1 MYCDGGR
8 IMGKDMMMGSDAVA
22 FGVKLAKP
30 EVMFAYPIT
39 PQTHI
44 IETLSEI
51 ADSWGA
57 KFVNVE
63 SEFSAIASCYGA
75 VAAGSRAFTATSSHG
90 LLLMHEVLH
99 WFVGAR
105 MPLVMVNANRSVG
118 SPWNI
123 WADQSDSMAQ
133 RDTGWLQIY
142 CETCQEALDTIIQ
155 AYYVSEKL
163 LLPVMVMIDGFILS
177 HTMEEVEVHDQGK
190 VDAFLPP
197 YEAQFKLDVDDP
209 RSFGNA
215 TPPDNYYRFRKAI
228 QRDLISGFKVLEDSH
243 DLFADIIGTRY
254 DLIEVYR
261 CEDAESIFLVSGA
274 LTGTTREAVNMM
286 REKGM
291 KVGLVKLRVFRPFP
305 KDALRQVLTADRS
318 VIVLN
323 RAISYGAQGTLSQEL
338 RSAFY
343 NIPDRPDI
351 YDVIISL
358 GGKEVFPETLMQVCD
373 EVKKNPQFKD
383 ETLWV

>member
-1 MYCDGGR
+1 MS
-8 IMGKDMMMGSDAVA
+8 KDMMMGSDAVA

-51 ADSWGA
+51 APSWGA

-99 WFVGAR
+99 WFVGSR

-142 CETCQEALDTIIQ
+142 CETCQEALDTVIQ
-155 AYYVSEKL
+155 SYYVSEKL

-177 HTMEEVEVHDQGK
+177 HTMEEVEVHEQEK
-190 VDAFLPP
+190 VDAFLPS
-197 YEAQFKLDVDDP
+197 YDAQFKLDVDDP
-209 RSFGNA
+209 HSFGNPTA
-215 TPPDNYYRFRKAI
+215 GDNYYRFRKAI
-228 QRDLISGFKVLEDSH
+228 QQDFVNSLQVLKDCH

-254 DLIEVYR
+254 DLIDAYR
-261 CEDAESIFLVSGA
+261 CEDAETVFLVSGA
-274 LTGTTREAVNMM
+274 LTGTTRVAVDMM

-305 KDALRQVLTADRS
+305 KDALRQVLTGGRS

-323 RAISYGAQGTLSQEL
+323 RAISYGAQGTITQEL

-358 GGKEVFPETLMQVCD
+358 GGKEVFPETLMQVF
-373 EVKKNPQFKD
+373 EEIKENPKFKD
-383 ETLWV
+383 EIIWV

>member
-1 MYCDGGR
+1 MS
-8 IMGKDMMMGSDAVA
+8 KDMMMGSDAVA
-22 FGVKLAKP
+22 FGVRLAKP
-30 EVMFAYPIT
+30 DVMFAYPIT

-90 LLLMHEVLH
+90 LLLMHELLH
-99 WFVGAR
+99 WFVGGR
-105 MPLVMVNANRSVG
+105 MPLVLVNANRAVG

-155 AYYVSEKL
+155 GYYISEKV

-177 HTMEEVEVHDQGK
+177 HTMEEVEVHDQKK

-197 YEAQFKLDVDDP
+197 YEAQFKLDIEDP
-209 RSFGNA
+209 SSFGNA
-215 TPPDNYYRFRKAI
+215 TTPDNYYRFRKAI
-228 QRDLISGFKVLEDSH
+228 QQSFMNSFQILKDCH
-243 DLFADIIGTRY
+243 NLFADIIGTRY
-254 DLIEVYR
+254 DLIETYR
-261 CEDAESIFLVSGA
+261 CEDAEHIFLVGGA
-274 LTGTTREAVNMM
+274 LTGTTRTAVDMM
-286 REKGM
+286 RKKGT
-291 KVGLVKLRVFRPFP
+291 KVGLIKLRVFRPFP
-305 KDALRQVLTADRS
+305 KDALQKVLKKHQS
-318 VIVLN
+318 LIVLN
-323 RAISYGAQGTLSQEL
+323 RAISFGAQGTLSQEV

-343 NIPDRPDI
+343 NIVEGPDI

-358 GGKEVFPETLMQVCD
+358 GGKEVFPETLMEVTQQV
-373 EVKKNPQFKD
+373 KTNPKFKD
-383 ETLWV
+383 EILWVR

>member
-1 MYCDGGR
+1 V
-8 IMGKDMMMGSDAVA
+8 GKDMMMGSDAVA
-22 FGVKLAKP
+22 FGVKLARP
-30 EVMFAYPIT
+30 DVIFAYPIT

-51 ADSWGA
+51 APSWGGR
-57 KFVNVE
+57 FVNVE
-63 SEFSAIASCYGA
+63 SEFSAIASCFGA

-105 MPLVMVNANRSVG
+105 MPLVLVNANRAIG

-123 WADQSDSMAQ
+123 WADQSDSLAQ

-155 AYYVSEKL
+155 AYYVSERL

-177 HTMEEVEVHDQGK
+177 HTMEEVEIHEQEK
-190 VDAFLPP
+190 VDRFLPS
-197 YEAQFKLDVDDP
+197 YKAQFKLDIDDP

-215 TPPDNYYRFRKAI
+215 TLPDDYYRFRKAI
-228 QRDLISGFKVLEDSH
+228 QRDFTRSFEVLEDCH
-243 DLFADIIGTRY
+243 RRFEETIGTRY
-254 DLIEVYR
+254 DLIETYH
-261 CEDAESIFLVSGA
+261 CEDAEAIFLVSGA
-274 LTGTTREAVNMM
+274 MTGTTRVAVDMM

-291 KVGLVKLRVFRPFP
+291 KVGLIRLRVFRPFP
-305 KDALRQVLTADRS
+305 KKALQKVIKRDQS

-323 RAISYGAQGTLSQEL
+323 RALSYGAQGTLSQEL
-338 RSAFY
+338 RATFY
-343 NIPDRPDI
+343 NATERPDI

-358 GGKEVFPETLMQVCD
+358 GGKEVFPETLLQVF
-373 EVKKNPQFKD
+373 EKVKANPAFRD
-383 ETLWV
+383 DMIWL